1 MGASIKHEQTWLF
14 KAVAAALIGGA
25 PVWMVLLIG
34 DLTDRRGGWPI
45 FLRSNSLV
53 VPFLEFVIIMVTMAV
68 GFSPFQAIGQ
78 LPRLT
83 KIAVV
88 LWTAVSVVISFQQGN
103 DYLGAIIGFLKL
115 FLAGLFLL
123 ALVELRRASHDK
135 LFATIWFS
143 VGCAVPAYIL
153 LWSVQIAVTG
163 TAGKEWV
170 IQIPGVNNV
179 RHVGHFAFAG
189 FFAGVACLITFRDH
203 ASAFWRWCIPVFF
216 ASSALGLALWTGSR
230 GPTLAMMAAIAVV
243 LLLGTGF
250 RRQLSLFFASSA
262 LIATVIVAYLP
273 IPHPVYG
280 ISGATGVADVEA
292 GPSHDG
298 SSGRTKLWTESIEK
312 IKQKPVF
319 GWGVGQFS
327 EFGPTDTLGMLH
339 PHNFP
344 LQLLFQG
351 GVISV
356 LLSIL
361 IVIPALRRWSWPDV
375 QDIGLSGTGSVAGF
389 IVYSMYDGA
398 LYFSYPIMIF
408 LLAIATSVRPCSNP
422 APIGKIYPI

>member
-1 MGASIKHEQTWLF
+1 MGASIKQEQTWLF
-14 KAVAAALIGGA
+14 KAVAAVLIGGA

-34 DLTDRRGGWPI
+34 DLTDRRDGWPI

-53 VPFLEFVIIMVTMAV
+53 VPFLELAIILITMAA
-68 GFSPFQAIGQ
+68 GFSPFQAIRQ

-83 KIAVV
+83 KIAVA
-88 LWTAVSVVISFQQGN
+88 LWIAVSAVISFQQGN
-103 DYLGAIIGFLKL
+103 DYLSAIIGFLKL

-123 ALVELRRASHDK
+123 ALVELRRASQDK

-143 VGCAVPAYIL
+143 IGCAVPAYIL
-153 LWSVQIAVTG
+153 LWSVQIAITG
-163 TAGKEWV
+163 TAGEEWV

-189 FFAGVACLITFRDH
+189 FFAGLACLVTFRDY
-203 ASAFWRWCIPVFF
+203 ANAFCRWCVPVFF
-216 ASSALGLALWTGSR
+216 ASTALGLALWTGSR
-230 GPTLAMMAAIAVV
+230 GPTLAVIAGMMLVI
-243 LLLGTGF
+243 LLGTGL
-250 RRQLSLFFASSA
+250 RRQLCLFFASSA
-262 LIATVIVAYLP
+262 LIATVVVAYLP
-273 IPHPVYG
+273 IPHPIYG
-280 ISGATGVADVEA
+280 ISGATGIADSRA
-292 GPSHDG
+292 DASHDE
-298 SSGRTKLWTESIEK
+298 SSGRLTLWIESIEK

-327 EFGPTDTLGMLH
+327 QFGPTDTLGLLH

-344 LQLLFQG
+344 LQILFQG
-351 GVISV
+351 GVLSF

-361 IVIPALRRWSWPDV
+361 IVIPALRCWSWPEL
-375 QDIGLSGTGSVAGF
+375 QGIGLSGTGSVAGI
-389 IVYSMYDGA
+389 IVYSMYDGT

-408 LLAIATSVRPCSNP
+408 LLAIATSIRPSSDP